1 MNKTETFLLNIVKS
15 GIWNSPIS
23 EQSVLTLVELKR
35 VIYFAKEHAVQGLVA
50 NAAMQG
56 HFSLSD
62 SRDNCKEM
70 TVMNLMKVNLQH
82 QRNYFKFENAL
93 ADFAQLMDKHKVR
106 YVVFKGVA
114 VARHYPQPYART
126 MGDVDFYVPASD
138 FKRAVKVIEN
148 ELHVDIEKED
158 VDKHFSFDYHGIRFE
173 MHYQIETFGNG
184 RHQRYF
190 NRLID
195 ETLANGADCFS
206 ITDTENGV
214 GETMVSVLPP
224 TEDIIVVFKHWFNHL
239 LVEGVGLRQTTDLA
253 VLLMVY
259 QDKID
264 VVRMMKTLNNI
275 GYMNAFRAM
284 LAMMRKYFG
293 VSYAD
298 SFCVLNGKDERY
310 AEKLMATVMKS
321 GNFGRKAYTNHTSG
335 KKKSMETATR
345 ALRHCVKFFW
355 LASWDI
361 CCLVPKR
368 IWITMKQKI

>member
-62 SRDNCKEM
+62 SRDNSKGM

-106 YVVFKGVA
+106 YVVFKGFA
-114 VARHYPQPYART
+114 VARHYPQPYVRT
-126 MGDVDFYVPASD
+126 MGDVDFYVHPVD
-138 FKRAVKVIEN
+138 FDRAVETIER
-148 ELHVDIEKED
+148 ELHIEIEKED
-158 VDKHFSFDYHGIRFE
+158 VDKHFSFDYQDIRFE

-184 RHQRYF
+184 RHQLFF
-190 NRLID
+190 NRMID
-195 ETLANGADCFS
+195 ECIAKGADSFS
-206 ITDTENGV
+206 ITDS
-214 GETMVSVLPP
+214 ETDNDETKVSVLPP
-224 TEDIIVVFKHWFNHL
+224 TEDLIVVFKHWFNHL

-253 VLLMVY
+253 VLLMAY
-259 QDKID
+259 KDQID
-264 VVRMMKTLNNI
+264 VARLMRALDSI
-275 GYMNAFRAM
+275 GYMTAFRAM

-293 VSYAD
+293 LEWVEC
-298 SFCVLNGKDERY
+298 FCVLSCKDERY
-310 AEKLMATVMKS
+310 ADKLMATVMES
-321 GNFGRKAYTNHTSG
+321 GNFGRKAYKNHSAG
-335 KKKSMETATR
+335 KKKSFETATK
-345 ALRHCVKFFW
+345 ALRHCAKFFW
-355 LASWDI
+355 LAPKDI

-368 IWITMKQKI
+368 IGITLKQKI

>member
-62 SRDNCKEM
+62 SRDNSKGM

-114 VARHYPQPYART
+114 VARHYPQPYVRT
-126 MGDVDFYVPASD
+126 MGDVDFYVHPVD
-138 FKRAVKVIEN
+138 FDRAVETIER
-148 ELHVDIEKED
+148 ELHIEIEKED
-158 VDKHFSFDYHGIRFE
+158 VDKHFSFDYQDIRFE

-184 RHQRYF
+184 RHQLFF
-190 NRLID
+190 NRMID
-195 ETLANGADCFS
+195 ECIAKGADSFS
-206 ITDTENGV
+206 ITDS
-214 GETMVSVLPP
+214 ETDNDETKVSVLPP
-224 TEDIIVVFKHWFNHL
+224 TEDLIVVFKHWFNHL

-253 VLLMVY
+253 VLLMAY
-259 QDKID
+259 KDQID
-264 VVRMMKTLNNI
+264 VARLMRALDSI
-275 GYMNAFRAM
+275 GYMTAFRAM

-293 VSYAD
+293 LEWVEC
-298 SFCVLNGKDERY
+298 FCVLSCKDERY
-310 AEKLMATVMKS
+310 ADKLMATVMES
-321 GNFGRKAYTNHTSG
+321 GNFGRKAYKNHSAG
-335 KKKSMETATR
+335 KKKSFETATK
-345 ALRHCVKFFW
+345 ALRHCAKFFW
-355 LASWDI
+355 LAPKDI

-368 IWITMKQKI
+368 IGITLKQKI